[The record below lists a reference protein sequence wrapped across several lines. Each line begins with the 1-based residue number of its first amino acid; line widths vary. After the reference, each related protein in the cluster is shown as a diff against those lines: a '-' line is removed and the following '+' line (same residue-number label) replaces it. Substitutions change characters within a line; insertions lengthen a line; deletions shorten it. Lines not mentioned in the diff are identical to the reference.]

1 MIGVLLALLLVQQA
15 VARPVIVRHDGAPVA
30 GAQIACGSSTA
41 VTGVDGRATI
51 VVAAGGCVLTVGKE
65 GLATVTQAIQAV
77 AGEIEVILEEPPEVA
92 EAVVVTATRTGR
104 LASDQALRVEVVTRE
119 EIEEKLLMTP
129 GDIVMLLNETS
140 GIRLQP
146 TAPALGS
153 ASVRVQGLPG
163 RYTPVLTDGLP
174 IHSTQ
179 AASLGLLQIP
189 PMDLQ
194 QVEIIKGAASAWYGA
209 SALGGVINL
218 VSKRPS
224 ALPEGE
230 LLLNVTSRRGV
241 DALLWLERPWRESM
255 GLTLLAGAH
264 AQNASDVDDD
274 GWADLPR
281 YRRVIL
287 RPRFVYQREAAGLD
301 LTAGVVHEQR
311 TGGAL
316 SDAAFEQAVDTTR
329 IDAGAVWRRSI
340 GNAVVVARGSFT
352 TTAHDHQYGA
362 DRYDDAHRAG
372 FGEIAV
378 SRIWGRH
385 GVVVGGAVERQVY
398 ANQPLPAFE
407 YDWTTPAVFV
417 QDDWTLRENWL
428 LSLSARLDRHP
439 EYGAFLSPRVSSL
452 VRTAGWQLRGSIGR
466 GFFAPTALTEESEE
480 VGLTRVRP
488 PAGLDAER
496 GTTVSVDASRGVGP
510 FEISATIF
518 GARIADPLA
527 VEPAD
532 NQPVLE
538 LFTRREALRTH
549 GAEFFVRLRSGSW
562 LVTGA
567 HAWTRATEGDRAGA
581 RVDVPLTPRRTWS
594 MIAAWERHGLGRVGL
609 EVYRTGRQRLE
620 DNPFR
625 GTSRPYT
632 IVGLLAERRVGRVR
646 VFVNCENLTDVR
658 QSKFDPFLLPAPTP
672 FGRRTVDA
680 WAPVDGRTINGGL
693 RLAF

>member
-1 MIGVLLALLLVQQA
+1 VLNALFALVLLQQTIT
-15 VARPVIVRHDGAPVA
+15 RPVIVRHDGVPVA
-30 GAQIACGSSTA
+30 GAQIACGAATA
-41 VTGVDGRATI
+41 ITGADGRAAII
-51 VVAAGGCVLTVGKE
+51 VSAGGCVLTVSKE
-65 GLATVTQAIQAV
+65 GLVTITQKIEAV
-77 AGEIEVILEEPPEVA
+77 AGEIEVILREPPEIE

-194 QVEIIKGAASAWYGA
+194 QVEIIKGAASALYGA

-218 VSKRPS
+218 VSKRPRE
-224 ALPEGE
+224 APEGE
-230 LLLNVTSRRGV
+230 LMLNLTSRRGV
-241 DALLWLERPWRESM
+241 DALLWIERPWRDAM
-255 GLTLLAGAH
+255 GVTVLAGAH
-264 AQNASDVDDD
+264 AQNASDVDSD

-281 YRRVIL
+281 YRRGIV
-287 RPRFVYQREAAGLD
+287 RPRFVHQGDVSGID
-301 LTAGVVHEQR
+301 LTAGIVHEQR
-311 TGGAL
+311 IGGAL
-316 SDAAFEQAVDTTR
+316 DDTAFEQAVDTTR
-329 IDAGAVWRRSI
+329 VDAGVVWRRSI
-340 GNAVVVARGSFT
+340 GDAVLVARGSFT
-352 TTAHDHQYGA
+352 TTAHDHQYGL

-372 FGEIAV
+372 FGEVAV

-398 ANQPLPAFE
+398 GNTRLQAFE
-407 YDWTTPAVFV
+407 YDWTTPALFV
-417 QDDWTLRENWL
+417 QDDWTIRENWL
-428 LSLSARLDRHP
+428 VSLSARLDRHP

-452 VRTAGWQLRGSIGR
+452 VRAGGWQLRGSAGR

-488 PAGLDAER
+488 LAGLDAEQ
-496 GTTVSVDASRGVGP
+496 GTTVSVDASRGLGP
-510 FEISATIF
+510 LEVSATVF

-527 VEPAD
+527 IEPAGD
-532 NQPVLE
+532 LPLLE
-538 LFTRREALRTH
+538 VFNRHDALRTH
-549 GAEFFVRLRSGSW
+549 GAEFYVRLRAGSW

-567 HAWTRATEGDRAGA
+567 HAWTRATEIDRDGA

-594 MIAAWERHGLGRVGL
+594 VIGAWERHGLGRVGV
-609 EVYRTGRQRLE
+609 EIYRTGRQRLE

-625 GTSRPYT
+625 AASRPYT

-646 VFVNCENLTDVR
+646 VFVNFENLTDVR
-658 QSKFDPFLLPAPTP
+658 QSRFDPFLLPAPTP

-680 WAPVDGRTINGGL
+680 WAPVEGRTINGGL
-693 RLAF
+693 RLSF